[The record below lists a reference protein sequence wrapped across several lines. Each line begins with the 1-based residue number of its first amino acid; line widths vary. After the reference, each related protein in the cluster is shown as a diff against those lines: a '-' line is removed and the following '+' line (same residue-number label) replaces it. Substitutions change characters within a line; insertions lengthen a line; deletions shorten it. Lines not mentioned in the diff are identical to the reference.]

1 MTAIKWQFHF
11 EKDGKEIGERPV
23 KCCFWE
29 RQLLLSN
36 EEQQSHLPTNT
47 QTTHKHVYDIFFFS
61 HIFDVSQIRVA
72 VIRSCRD
79 YQVVRGVGEIGGAVV
94 VVGGVGSRRG
104 GKKGE
109 PLSWYLRAGTFHQ
122 NNRKKRKASVG
133 LRCFCKQFGR
143 VVMCYSQVTWEI
155 TGGGRENRCC
165 RVGERERERGKMG
178 EDGKDGRSQEG
189 VGKKKGRKKRPRWV
203 RWVRD
208 RERQRGI
215 GQ

>member
-1 MTAIKWQFHF
+1 MTF
-11 EKDGKEIGERPV
+11 
-23 KCCFWE
+23 
-29 RQLLLSN
+29 
-36 EEQQSHLPTNT
+36 
-47 QTTHKHVYDIFFFS
+47 FFFS

-122 NNRKKRKASVG
+122 NNRKKRKASVS

-165 RVGERERERGKMG
+165 RVGERERERGERWAKMG
-178 EDGKDGRSQEG
+178 KMEGARRESGKRRGGRRGRGGWDGWETE
-189 VGKKKGRKKRPRWV
+189 
-203 RWVRD
+203 RD
-208 RERQRGI
+208 RG
-215 GQ
+215 G